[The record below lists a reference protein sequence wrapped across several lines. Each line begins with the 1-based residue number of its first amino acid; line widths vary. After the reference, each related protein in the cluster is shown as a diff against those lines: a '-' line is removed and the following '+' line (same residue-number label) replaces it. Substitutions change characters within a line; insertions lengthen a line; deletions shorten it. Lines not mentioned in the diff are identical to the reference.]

1 MNARCTAGDVQVAQ
15 FVPMGKTWGILV
27 VGALALVAC
36 SSDDSSSNTT
46 AAAVTDTAAPAT
58 DPAVPATDAAPS
70 TDAAPATDAPTTT
83 VEAGPVETEAD
94 AETLA
99 AITNALDEAPAGCD
113 PLDERSCL
121 LPFPSNAYR
130 VDGRVALPAE
140 GTPVNAGGVGID
152 PAEWNRNDGFSPNA
166 PMLTY
171 IAGLDP
177 DASNLPPWTDLARSL
192 DDDATVVLIDADT
205 GERVP
210 LWAELDAHAAS
221 GDDRLLEIHPAISL
235 PEGHSFVVGLRGLM
249 TVSGDPV
256 EPSPTFR
263 AYRDRLTTD
272 IDTIEARRDS
282 METVFDVLA
291 GEGVARE
298 DLQLAWDFTVAT
310 TENISGRML
319 AIRDDAL
326 AELGDAAPVY
336 MVSAV
341 TEAPE
346 DGIAFR
352 IEGTYTVPNYLT
364 DPAGGPGS
372 RFFYGGAD
380 LAADP
385 DALPVRNGT
394 LQAPFACNVSDAT
407 VAATEPA
414 HLVAYG
420 HGLLGSHL
428 EINAGN
434 VRAFANESNIVFCA
448 TKWAGMSEDDIGNAA
463 ATLGEFSNFP
473 TMADR
478 LQQGLLN
485 QIFLGRLMTAA
496 DGIVQLQELTR
507 ADGSPMIDTSHLDYD
522 GNSQGGI
529 MGMALAAV
537 SPDIERAVLGVV
549 GMNYSTLLARS
560 VDFADYEAI
569 MVPAY
574 PNDLDRTLILA
585 LVQMLWDRGEGA
597 GYVQHLTADP
607 LPGTPAKDVLLDVAF
622 GDWQVSELTAMVAA
636 RTMGVPIARPVTD
649 RSLEVDPGW
658 GLDSIEFPSDG
669 SGLIIW
675 DSGSDPIPLDN
686 MPPSTSRDPHADP
699 RNDPDVRTQKAAF
712 LFDDTLID
720 VCGEEACT
728 AEAGD

>member
-1 MNARCTAGDVQVAQ
+1 
-15 FVPMGKTWGILV
+15 MGKTWGILV

-36 SSDDSSSNTT
+36 SSDDSSSDTT
-46 AAAVTDTAAPAT
+46 AAAVVDTATPGTEAPPESEAT
-58 DPAVPATDAAPS
+58 TPSTESVPATE
-70 TDAAPATDAPTTT
+70 APTTT
-83 VEAGPVETEAD
+83 ERDEPAATEAD
-94 AETLA
+94 AETVA
-99 AITNALDEAPAGCD
+99 AITNAIDGEAAGCD

-130 VDGRVALPAE
+130 SDGRVAFPAD
-140 GTPVNAGGVGID
+140 GMPVNAAGVAID
-152 PAEWNRNDGFSPNA
+152 PSEWNRNDGFSPNA
-166 PMLTY
+166 PMLTF

-177 DASNLPPWTDLARSL
+177 EASALPPWTDLQRSL
-192 DDDATVVLIDADT
+192 DDDATVVLVDADT

-210 LWAELDAHAAS
+210 LWAELDAHAET
-221 GDDRLLEIHPAISL
+221 DDERLLEIHPAISL
-235 PEGHSFVVGLRGLM
+235 PEGHTFVVGLRGM
-249 TVSGDPV
+249 VTVSGDPV
-256 EPSPTFR
+256 EPSPAFR

-272 IDTIEARRDS
+272 IDTIEARRAS
-282 METVFDVLA
+282 METVFDVLGGA
-291 GEGVARE
+291 GVARE

-326 AELGDAAPVY
+326 TSLGDASPEFT
-336 MVSAV
+336 VSAI
-341 TEAPE
+341 TERPDE
-346 DGIAFR
+346 GIAFR
-352 IEGTYTVPNYLT
+352 IEGTYSVPNYLT

-372 RFFYGGAD
+372 RFSYGDAD
-380 LAADP
+380 LTADP

-394 LQAPFACNVSDAT
+394 LQAPFACNVSDTT

-414 HLVAYG
+414 HLVQYG

-434 VRAFANESNIVFCA
+434 VRAFANESNVVFCA

-478 LQQGLLN
+478 MQQGLLN
-485 QIFLGRLMTAA
+485 QIFLGRLMTGA
-496 DGIVQLQELTR
+496 GGLITLPELTR
-507 ADGSPMIDTSHLDYD
+507 DDGSPMIDTSHLDYD

-560 VDFADYEAI
+560 VDFEEYEAI

-574 PNDLDRTLILA
+574 PSNLERTLILGM
-585 LVQMLWDRGEGA
+585 VQMLWDRGEGA
-597 GYVQHLTADP
+597 GYVQHLTEDP
-607 LPGTPAKDVLLDVAF
+607 YAGTEAKDVLLHVAF

-636 RTMGVPIARPVTD
+636 RTMGIPIARPVTD
-649 RSLEVDPGW
+649 RSLEIEPGW
-658 GLDSIEFPSDG
+658 ALDSIEFPSSG
-669 SGLIIW
+669 SGLVIW

-686 MPPSTSRDPHADP
+686 MPPSTSRDPHSDP
-699 RNDPDVRTQKAAF
+699 RKDPDVRTQKAAF

-720 VCGEEACT
+720 VCGGEACT
-728 AEAGD
+728 ADADA